1 MRGAL
6 PRTQQI
12 HNWRIIAPGLM
23 PQFAAKT
30 RRKRKVRPKAGA
42 SAHQERES
50 TNSAAL
56 VVLRASLY

>member
-30 RRKRKVRPKAGA
+30 RCKRKAGA
-42 SAHQERES
+42 CAHQERES

>member
-12 HNWRIIAPGLM
+12 HNWRIIAPGVM

-30 RRKRKVRPKAGA
+30 GRKHKVRPKAGA
-42 SAHQERES
+42 CAHQERES

-56 VVLRASLY
+56 VVLGTRLY